1 MNKNF
6 ILGVLLTLISIL
18 NSPYLSYAGPLSD
31 IVDNNLERLCQIA
44 RVLLKNGPY
53 QASGKAM
60 DDYDKI
66 SSLELCKKIEG
77 DMHFL
82 CFHND
87 RDFADCCCI
96 LSQILYIESKNVTL
110 TSKVKWETVKALHC
124 VLNYLYV
131 SQYTIAEIMKS
142 CIDEEDYNFLKKFDA
157 LLYVQAINSL
167 LEQNKT
173 NVKRSA
179 ACLLL

>member
-6 ILGVLLTLISIL
+6 VLCIFFTFVSILG
-18 NSPYLSYAGPLSD
+18 SPHWSYAGPLSD
-31 IVDNNLERLCQIA
+31 IMDNNLEHLCQIA
-44 RVLLKNGPY
+44 RLLLKDGPY

-66 SSLELCKKIEG
+66 PSRELCTKIEG

-87 RDFADCCCI
+87 RDFADCCCR
-96 LSQILYIESKNVTL
+96 LNQILYIESKNVNL
-110 TSKVKWETVKALHC
+110 TSKAKLETLKALRC
-124 VLNYLYV
+124 ILVYLHE
-131 SQYTIAEIMKS
+131 SQNAIAYLLRSYM
-142 CIDEEDYNFLKKFDA
+142 DEEDYNFLKKFDA
-157 LLYVQAINSL
+157 LLYVQAINLL

-173 NVKRSA
+173 NVKHSA